1 MLTQKD
7 AVEWAETG
15 NSAASRPS
23 QQQHGLYPDRSD
35 SIFGGLD
42 QKPVASIKA
51 SATNLTCSASN
62 TPVIASFPL
71 EAPFGTTSTQS
82 AQVQTMYS
90 SAGGGE
96 IAALPAQG
104 GAPVGYVPLS
114 AERLVGHVGGGRH
127 VSSTGLPP
135 ASGVY
140 QNTVHAAGTAQIYD
154 QGQHQ
159 LAYPYHGPDAGLSSV
174 NHDHSPL
181 YQLSDPRMQSDQP
194 HHQQHQ
200 LYLQPQQQGYNVGAA
215 QGFVPVQFTTVT
227 GVTYAVALPVAATPQ
242 AAAIETPH
250 GTYFFVPSTQLQNLA
265 PSTSAQPPNV
275 PLGMLPTPPPTHEA
289 SLPVLPECPS
299 SLPPPPISLN
309 QNDEEEAQPRAH
321 AAPAK
326 PRSSPRSTRWQTS
339 KATKTRGESVHPQAP
354 LQEIDTQQDRVGP
367 AKSSSFQLP
376 QGPSAAAIAAENAA
390 KAAALVAALGPAHK
404 IRLPVGQGKRGSTK
418 RKHESASKKASS
430 RRFTCPHPGC
440 GRGFAR
446 NFNMQSHYKSHLGVR
461 EYDCLWCNKRFSR
474 RHDRARHCVTV
485 HDAVVDR
492 EGTITGPHP
501 VLDRNKGKTSIKV
514 EDDVMYRD
522 GGDDVDVDAEADY
535 NLDHHHHLPDAAG
548 FPGSPEER
556 DPGEHRQSASASP
569 YWG

>member
-1 MLTQKD
+1 M
-7 AVEWAETG
+7 
-15 NSAASRPS
+15 P
-23 QQQHGLYPDRSD
+23 
-35 SIFGGLD
+35 
-42 QKPVASIKA
+42 
-51 SATNLTCSASN
+51 ATNLTCSASN
-62 TPVIASFPL
+62 APAVVASFPL
-71 EAPFGTTSTQS
+71 EAPFGTTTTQS
-82 AQVQTMYS
+82 APGQTMYS
-90 SAGGGE
+90 SAGAGE
-96 IAALPAQG
+96 MAASPTERA
-104 GAPVGYVPLS
+104 APFSYAPLET
-114 AERLVGHVGGGRH
+114 ERLDGRVGGGRH

-135 ASGVY
+135 AGFY
-140 QNTVHAAGTAQIYD
+140 QNSVPAAGTAHVYD
-154 QGQHQ
+154 QRHYQV
-159 LAYPYHGPDAGLSSV
+159 AYPHHGLDAGVSSV
-174 NHDHSPL
+174 FHDHTPL
-181 YQLSDPRMQSDQP
+181 YQLSDPQIQSAQP
-194 HHQQHQ
+194 HQQEHQP
-200 LYLQPQQQGYNVGAA
+200 YLQPHQQGYNVGAA

-227 GVTYAVALPVAATPQ
+227 GVTYAVALPVATTPQ

-250 GTYFFVPSTQLQNLA
+250 GTYFFVPSAHSQHLA
-265 PSTSAQPPNV
+265 PTTSAQPPNV

-289 SLPVLPECPS
+289 TLPVLPECPS

-309 QNDEEEAQPRAH
+309 LNAEEEAEPRAR
-321 AAPAK
+321 AARSK
-326 PRSSPRSTRWQTS
+326 PRSSPRSTKPHTAQ
-339 KATKTRGESVHPQAP
+339 AANKTRAESAQLEAP
-354 LQEIDTQQDRVGP
+354 LHDVEKQQDCVGP

-418 RKHESASKKASS
+418 RKHESPNKKASS

-461 EYDCLWCNKRFSR
+461 EYDCLWCNKKFSR

-501 VLDRNKGKTSIKV
+501 VLERNKGKTSIKV
-514 EDDVMYRD
+514 EDDVLYREE
-522 GGDDVDVDAEADY
+522 GDHVDVDAEGDY
-535 NLDHHHHLPDAAG
+535 NSDHHHHHLPDSAG